1 MQIQSQISADL
12 NRPGVQTV
20 PAMQHDGQTRA
31 VEISL
36 QCDGE
41 AWQPPEGV
49 TAAIGYEK
57 PDRTRG
63 LYDKLPDGSAAV
75 TVSGS
80 TATVILVRQMLSA
93 PKSSVIEGKGYG

>member
-1 MQIQSQISADL
+1 MQIQSQISVDL

-41 AWQPPEGV
+41 A
-49 TAAIGYEK
+49 
-57 PDRTRG
+57 
-63 LYDKLPDGSAAV
+63 
-75 TVSGS
+75 
-80 TATVILVRQMLSA
+80 
-93 PKSSVIEGKGYG
+93 

>member
-12 NRPGVQTV
+12 NRPGVQTI

-63 LYDKLPDGSAAV
+63 LYDKLPGRCSACPV
-75 TVSGS
+75 PSGPVWYFRMNS
-80 TATVILVRQMLSA
+80 
-93 PKSSVIEGKGYG
+93 